1 MEKRSQQQQYEA
13 SMALRKALE
22 ASFKVVSASE
32 GYENSP
38 RGTGIWASVHLDNG
52 LFLHYLGYWF
62 TNEEAA
68 EMKYDHR
75 EAIKDEF
82 KGEIE

>member
-1 MEKRSQQQQYEA
+1 MEKRSQQQLYES
-13 SMALRKALE
+13 SMALRRAIE
-22 ASFKVVSASE
+22 AGFKVTSASE

-38 RGTGIWASVHLDNG
+38 RGTGIWASVRLDNG
-52 LFLHYLGYWF
+52 LCLHYLGYWF

-68 EMKYDHR
+68 EMEYDHR